1 MTNQEQASSNAPRRR
16 PHDDD
21 VVTSAV
27 TRTGVA
33 LVDACNVLALVAT
46 TLMLLAT
53 VYDVGARYFFN
64 SPTVWATELATY
76 LLIALVFLG
85 AGQAHL
91 ANAHVR
97 VDVLLTRL
105 ADPVRQQLER
115 VGGWIALLVVALMAW
130 QAVLLVLAD
139 WRNGARIF
147 SLLLTP
153 SWAPKTP
160 IAIGLIVLALAM
172 LIEAM
177 RHRRAASMKATAVW
191 SGVLLVAA
199 LLAWWGPAPPRLL
212 DSPFDAGSALV
223 LLAIWLGAYLLHGAR
238 VAAGVIALTAGPAL
252 LLLALRDVGFG
263 WLSALLACMIV
274 LYLAIGVRIAFALAF
289 VGLLAV
295 YFLLPRPF
303 PLTLADRA
311 WSAVNSF
318 ALTAVPLFVLMGA
331 VLVRSGLSNQLFSL
345 MARLLAR
352 LPGGLAHAGTAGC
365 AVFAAVSGSSVAT
378 AATIGTV
385 ACPEMMRRGYSERLT
400 YGSIA
405 AGGTLGIL
413 IPPSVPMIIYG
424 TTVGVPVATLFVAGV
439 IPGIVLMLLFMLVIL
454 IWAIAVPQAAPPA
467 PARHESTAGGSFD
480 VVLVAGLVVL
490 TVLSLYLGVATPTET
505 GAVGAFLAFVL
516 CAVRGRVSWMLIRE
530 SLGETVAVTSF
541 IFLIIVGANLVTFGF
556 DYLKLSQALMNAATA
571 ASVDRWTIFVIVM
584 LVYIVL
590 GMFLDSISMLVLTL
604 PVVFP
609 LIKSLE
615 FDPVWFGIVLV
626 IMAEVGL
633 ITPPVGMN
641 LFVLQG
647 IGRGVSMRTISLG
660 AAPFLLAM
668 FVAIALLCWQPE
680 LALWLTRAMQ

>member
-1 MTNQEQASSNAPRRR
+1 MANNNPGFADNPERALAATR
-16 PHDDD
+16 P
-21 VVTSAV
+21 VGAIVELC
-27 TRTGVA
+27 G
-33 LVDACNVLALVAT
+33 VLALVAT
-46 TLMLLAT
+46 ALMLLAT

-64 SPTVWATELATY
+64 KPTIWATELSTY

-85 AGQAHL
+85 AGRAHL

-105 ADPVRQQLER
+105 SEPSRARLEHT
-115 VGGWIALLVVALMAW
+115 GMWIALLVVALMAW
-130 QAVLLVLAD
+130 QAVLLVHAD
-139 WRNGARIF
+139 WKNGARIF

-160 IAIGLIVLALAM
+160 IAIGLTVLALAM
-172 LIEAM
+172 LLD
-177 RHRRAASMKATAVW
+177 AARSCRVAWRTQLMWLIVLVTAV
-191 SGVLLVAA
+191 
-199 LLAWWGPAPPRLL
+199 LLAWWGATPPRLL
-212 DSPFDAGSALV
+212 DTHFDAGSALV
-223 LLAIWLGAYLLHGAR
+223 LVAVWCCAALVHGWR
-238 VAAGVIALTAGPAL
+238 VALRVIVLTAGPAL
-252 LLLALRDVGFG
+252 VLLGSRGIGFG
-263 WLSALLACMIV
+263 WLSGLLAAAIV

-303 PLTLADRA
+303 PLTLADRT

-331 VLVRSGLSNQLFSL
+331 VLVRSGLSNQLFSM

-385 ACPEMMRRGYSERLT
+385 ACPEMIRRGYSERLT

-439 IPGIVLMLLFMLVIL
+439 IPGVLLMLLFMAVIL
-454 IWAIAVPQAAPPA
+454 IWALVFPQAAPPA
-467 PARHESTAGGSFD
+467 PPQLERIPGGGID
-480 VVLVAGLVVL
+480 VALVAGLVVL

-516 CAVRGRVSWMLIRE
+516 CAVRGRLTWTLMRE
-530 SLGETVAVTSF
+530 SLVETVTVTSF
-541 IFLIIVGANLVTFGF
+541 IFLIVVGANLVTFGF
-556 DYLKLSQALMNAATA
+556 DYLKLSQSLMNAATA
-571 ASVDRWTIFVIVM
+571 ASVDRWTIFLIVM
-584 LVYIVL
+584 VVYVVL

-609 LIKSLE
+609 LMKSLE
-615 FDPVWFGIVLV
+615 FDPIWFGIVLV

-668 FVAIALLCWQPE
+668 LVAIALLCWQPDI
-680 LALWLTRAMQ
+680 ALWLTRAMK